1 MQVSYILKG
10 NGTLSIMIDG
20 KMKNVENTHLNYGTI
35 IDKINREDY
44 DGILELIDL
53 VTSVKENLS
62 ARESQFVLE
71 GGYIVYKG
79 EPLNDFMSGR
89 IIDMM
94 AENHN
99 LGYLEKFIDNL
110 YQNPSYRAVNSLY
123 EFLEHGGIPINSNG
137 NFLVYKK
144 VRANYM
150 DIHSGTFDNSVGKV
164 CSMPRFK
171 VDENPDNTC
180 SYGLHVCSFDYL
192 PHFGGGFDRV
202 VICEVNPKDVVAI
215 PKDYNNTKMRVC
227 EYKVIGEL
235 DDKTCD
241 ELRNKYCVTSYDS
254 CDEYRDEDDE
264 YRDEDFEE
272 EISNDEEMRE
282 AMNTQRE
289 VQKEI
294 VQAAVANMGEE
305 IAEFN
310 KHIECPNCG
319 NFVCTC
325 DMEKHIDE
333 VIKQRDNIMDNGICS
348 GCGNVISNCTCKTV
362 APKKSYFD
370 TFTNM
375 FKGN

>member
-20 KMKNVENTHLNYGTI
+20 KMKSVEPTHLNYNTI
-35 IDKINREDY
+35 IDKLNKDDY
-44 DGILELIDL
+44 NGILELIDL
-53 VTSVKENLS
+53 AATVKADLES
-62 ARESQFVLE
+62 RDSQFILE
-71 GGYIVYKG
+71 GGNIFYKG

-94 AENHN
+94 SQNHN
-99 LGYLEKFIDNL
+99 LKYLEKFIDKL

-144 VRANYM
+144 VRSDYM
-150 DIHSGTFDNSVGKV
+150 DIYSGKFDNSIGKV

-171 VDENPDNTC
+171 VDEDPDRTC
-180 SYGLHVCSFDYL
+180 SHGLHVCSFDYL

-241 ELRNKYCVTSYDS
+241 ELRNRYCFTDYDS
-254 CDEYRDEDDE
+254 WCEDDDE
-264 YRDEDFEE
+264 YED
-272 EISNDEEMRE
+272 DDD
-282 AMNTQRE
+282 MNSQNETA
-289 VQKEI
+289 KEI
-294 VQAAVANMGEE
+294 IQPTTTDMGVKPVNANS
-305 IAEFN
+305 
-310 KHIECPNCG
+310 
-319 NFVCTC
+319 TC
-325 DMEKHIDE
+325 NA
-333 VIKQRDNIMDNGICS
+333 Q
-348 GCGNVISNCTCKTV
+348 
-362 APKKSYFD
+362 PKPVSYFD
-370 TFTNM
+370 TFVNI

>member
-1 MQVSYILKG
+1 MQVSYILKS

-20 KMKNVENTHLNYGTI
+20 KMKSVENTHLNYDTI

-53 VTSVKENLS
+53 ITAVKENL
-62 ARESQFVLE
+62 ATRESQFVLE
-71 GGYIVYKG
+71 CGHIQYKG

-94 AENHN
+94 SENHN

-144 VRANYM
+144 VRKNYM
-150 DIHSGTFDNSVGKV
+150 DIHSGTFDNSIGQV

-227 EYKVIGEL
+227 EYTVIGEL
-235 DDKTCD
+235 DDTAVD
-241 ELRNKYCVTSYDS
+241 ELRDKYCVTSYDS
-254 CDEYRDEDDE
+254 CDEWGDEEDFEDEDEWCDNDYE
-264 YRDEDFEE
+264 EDLSDDEDFDR
-272 EISNDEEMRE
+272 NQDESFEYYE
-282 AMNTQRE
+282 DE
-289 VQKEI
+289 
-294 VQAAVANMGEE
+294 G
-305 IAEFN
+305 
-310 KHIECPNCG
+310 KHVDTPKPICSVCG
-319 NFVCTC
+319 NYLDQCQCST
-325 DMEKHIDE
+325 KTLIDE
-333 VIKQRDNIMDNGICS
+333 AVKKCIEVMDNCTR
-348 GCGNVISNCTCKTV
+348 NVQPKPKTY
-362 APKKSYFD
+362 AETFLNNIKKV
-370 TFTNM
+370 N
-375 FKGN
+375 